1 MSVSAGTKFGY
12 YEVISLLGRGGMGEV
27 YLAHDTRL
35 GRRIALKVL
44 PSKYISQDDRVRRFQ
59 LEARAVSA
67 LNHPNIITIFEIGE
81 TEDSHFIA
89 TEYVEGQT
97 LSQTLVH
104 GPLNV
109 AMALDIV
116 IQAASALAAAH
127 RAGIIHRDIKSDNIM
142 LRPDGYV
149 KVLDFGLAKLTEK
162 FPSGQGS
169 DPESN
174 ARAKNTTTPG
184 LIMGTVNYMSPEQAR
199 GQKVDARS
207 DIFSLGVVL
216 YEMLVG
222 QLPFVGDSGSDV
234 IAAVLHQ
241 EITPPRQRRA
251 ELPAE
256 FDQIVG
262 TVLSKDRTKRYQ
274 TADEMIAA
282 LRRIRHQ
289 LNFQGDEG
297 FNYPSTPSGSTE
309 ARGNSGRTT
318 IASNSGAT
326 LIDPDTDQ
334 ARTEEI
340 SHSQLPDVRDHTAQ
354 RKRVLRQSNLEY
366 LVTSIRRHRRESI
379 LLIAALLLAVVA
391 GVYYLKQQQ
400 IQPDQTIAVL
410 PFINSDDE
418 AKPYL
423 DQITKRMIGNLINLP
438 NLRVT
443 PLISVENAIGGRST
457 LPDPRELGRQLD
469 VSTILQGR
477 VSRQTGDFR
486 IDIDL
491 IDTRNNSVLLS
502 KQYIRKWADLPALD
516 EKITSDVLE
525 KLELN
530 PTAKDVARLNSYKE
544 YLKGR
549 VTLSARRD
557 FDLAIDQFTRAI
569 GLDPEFALAYAALAD
584 AHNLI
589 VTYGESRDPNA
600 SFEKARE
607 AAERAIKLNPNLAEA
622 HTALAYV
629 KHRYDWD
636 WEGAR
641 AEFRQAIASKEDYA
655 PAHQWYSSLLIAM
668 GRTSEAETE
677 VRQCQLL
684 DPLSLINK
692 VHLAWVFYLN
702 GKPKESLEAAKKVIA
717 DADNFLPA
725 WRYAGLSSEQLGD
738 YDQAIEAFNKAL
750 EIKKGSQLILGAL
763 GHVYAAKGDR
773 DEAQQQ
779 LRELMEKPKYSAYE
793 AAIIYTGLGEYE
805 NALNLLDR
813 ACTER
818 NESVGYL
825 MVDPRLKSLRS
836 EARTRP
842 RYLELLKKVRLSEN

>member
-1 MSVSAGTKFGY
+1 MSVSAGTRFGH
-12 YEVISLLGRGGMGEV
+12 YEVLSLLGRGGMGEV
-27 YLAHDTRL
+27 YLAHDTKL

-44 PSKYISQDDRVRRFQ
+44 PSKFISQDDRVRRFQ

-81 TEDSHFIA
+81 TENSHFIA

-97 LSQTLVH
+97 LSQSLIH

-174 ARAKNTTTPG
+174 ARAKNTTMPG

-222 QLPFVGDSGSDV
+222 QPPFTGDTGSDV
-234 IAAVLHQ
+234 IAAVLNQ
-241 EITPPRQRRA
+241 EITPPRQLRSD
-251 ELPAE
+251 LPAE
-256 FDQIVG
+256 FDEIVG
-262 TVLSKDRTKRYQ
+262 IALCKDRTKRYQ
-274 TADEMIAA
+274 TADELIGA
-282 LRRIRHQ
+282 LRRVRHQ
-289 LNFQGDEG
+289 LSIQGDEG
-297 FNYPSTPSGSTE
+297 YNYPSTPSGSTE
-309 ARGNSGRTT
+309 AKGAGRTT
-318 IASNSGAT
+318 VVAFSGET
-326 LIDPDTDQ
+326 FIDADAETSG
-334 ARTEEI
+334 TEEI
-340 SHSQLPDVRDHTAQ
+340 TESEILEPRNRTGH

-379 LLIAALLLAVVA
+379 LIFGALLLAAVA
-391 GVYYLKQQQ
+391 GAYYLSQQQ
-400 IQPDQTIAVL
+400 TQRDQTIAVL
-410 PFINSDDE
+410 PFINSDEE

-423 DQITKRMIGNLINLP
+423 DQITKRTIANLINLP

-443 PLISVENAIGGRST
+443 PLSSVENAIGGGKSV
-457 LPDPRELGRQLD
+457 PDPRELGRQLD

-477 VSRQTGDFR
+477 VSRQSGDFQ

-491 IDTRNNSVLLS
+491 IDTRKNSVLLS
-502 KQYIRKWADLPALD
+502 RQYIRKWADLPALY
-516 EKITSDVLE
+516 EKIISDVLE

-530 PTAKDVARLNSYKE
+530 PDAKDVARINAYKE

-549 VTLSARRD
+549 VTLSARKD
-557 FDLAIDQFTRAI
+557 FSLAIEQFSRAVS
-569 GLDPEFALAYAALAD
+569 LDPEFALAYAALAD

-589 VTYGESRDPNA
+589 VTYGESREPNA

-607 AAERAIKLNPNLAEA
+607 AAQRAIQLNPNLAEA
-622 HTALAYV
+622 RTALAYV

-636 WEGAR
+636 WDGAR
-641 AEFRQAIASKEDYA
+641 TEFRQAIAIREDYA

-668 GRTSEAETE
+668 GRTSEAEAE

-684 DPLSLINK
+684 DPLSLIGK

-702 GKPKESLEAAKKVIA
+702 GKPKESLEAAQRVIA
-717 DADNFLPA
+717 DASNFFPA
-725 WRYAGLSSEQLGD
+725 WRYAGLANEQLGE
-738 YDQAIEAFNKAL
+738 YDKAIEAFNKAL
-750 EIKKGSQLILGAL
+750 EINRGSQLILGAI

-773 DEAQQQ
+773 DEARRRLNQI
-779 LRELMEKPKYSAYE
+779 MEKPKFSAYE

-825 MVDPRLKSLRS
+825 MVDPRLEILRS
-836 EARTRP
+836 DAGTRP
-842 RYLELLKKVRLSEN
+842 RYLELLKKIRLSEN

>member
-1 MSVSAGTKFGY
+1 MSVSAGTKFGH
-12 YEVISLLGRGGMGEV
+12 YEVLSLLGRGGMGEV
-27 YLAHDTRL
+27 YLAHDTKL
-35 GRRIALKVL
+35 GRRIALKIL
-44 PSKYISQDDRVRRFQ
+44 PSKFISQDDRVRRFQ

-97 LSQTLVH
+97 LSQTLAH

-174 ARAKNTTTPG
+174 ARAKNTTMPG

-222 QLPFVGDSGSDV
+222 QPPFTGDSGSDV
-234 IAAVLHQ
+234 IAAVLHR

-251 ELPAE
+251 DLPPE
-256 FDQIVG
+256 FDEIVG
-262 TVLSKDRTKRYQ
+262 IALSKDRSKRYQ
-274 TADEMIAA
+274 TADELIVV

-289 LNFQGDEG
+289 LSILGDEG

-309 ARGNSGRTT
+309 AKGAGRTT
-318 IASNSGAT
+318 VVAFSGET
-326 LIDPDTDQ
+326 FIDADTGPSG
-334 ARTEEI
+334 TEEI
-340 SHSQLPDVRDHTAQ
+340 TESEILGPRDRTGH

-366 LVTSIRRHRRESI
+366 LVNNIRQHRRESI
-379 LLIAALLLAVVA
+379 LIIAALLLAVIA
-391 GVYYLKQQQ
+391 SVYYLRGQQSQ
-400 IQPDQTIAVL
+400 HDQTIAVL
-410 PFINSDDE
+410 PFINSDEE

-443 PLISVENAIGGRST
+443 PLSSVESAIGGRSIP
-457 LPDPRELGRQLD
+457 PDPRELGRQLD

-477 VSRQTGDFR
+477 VSRQSGDFR
-486 IDIDL
+486 IDIEL
-491 IDTRNNSVLLS
+491 IDTRSNSVLLS
-502 KQYIRKWADLPALD
+502 NQYLRKWAELSALD

-530 PTAKDVARLNSYKE
+530 PDAKEVARLNAYKE

-549 VTLSARRD
+549 VTLSGRKD
-557 FDLAIDQFTRAI
+557 FELAIDQLSRAI
-569 GLDPEFALAYAALAD
+569 GLDPEFALAHAALAD

-600 SFEKARE
+600 SIEKARE

-636 WEGAR
+636 WDGAR
-641 AEFRQAIASKEDYA
+641 AEFRKAIAIREDYA

-668 GRTSEAETE
+668 GRTGEAEAE
-677 VRQCQLL
+677 VRQSQLL
-684 DPLSLINK
+684 DPLSLISN

-702 GKPKESLEAAKKVIA
+702 GKPKESLDVAKKVIA
-717 DADNFLPA
+717 DADNFFPA
-725 WRYAGLSSEQLGD
+725 WRYAGLASEQLGD
-738 YDQAIEAFNKAL
+738 YDKAIEAFNKAL
-750 EIKKGSQLILGAL
+750 EIKKGSQLILGAI

-773 DEAQQQ
+773 DEARRW
-779 LRELMEKPKYSAYE
+779 LNKIMEKPKFSAYE
-793 AAIIYTGLGEYE
+793 AAIIYTGLDEYE

-825 MVDPRLKSLRS
+825 MVDPRLEVLRS
-836 EARTRP
+836 DARTRP
-842 RYLELLKKVRLSEN
+842 RYLELLKKIRLSEN